1 MIKDM
6 IKKSKIANLV
16 WKGLKSLKNNGIRY
30 TLRKVYQKIRN
41 GSVCIENEVFSLSNA
56 QDVLTVEGYEPN
68 QKLYEEVVD
77 LILPVYNGWH
87 IIPPLLNSV
96 SNTHMLYNLIIIDD
110 MSTDKRIL
118 PMLREYASE
127 HDNVTLIENE
137 KNLGYTGTVNKA
149 LKLTRGNVVLLN
161 SDIRLPNLWLERL
174 MNPIITQKN
183 VASATP
189 FTNSGVI
196 CSFPDFCKNNELF
209 LDKTVDEI
217 DEAFS
222 KIVPLYT
229 TIPTGVGFCMA
240 ISRNAIEEVGLYDE
254 KNFAMGYGE
263 ENDWCQ
269 RAITKG
275 FRNVMV
281 ENLFVYHQ
289 HGASF
294 TPERKRQ
301 LIERNHRALLNKHKN
316 YDRDVAV
323 FCKNDPYRIVREI
336 VKLLLLNELPANK
349 TIIAF
354 DHAWGGGATRY
365 LKEKVESKTAK
376 GGKVIVIRYKENLG
390 GYTATYYSDK
400 WSYDFSAKSIEE
412 ILNVMPKKPSE
423 IWINELV
430 SYPNLFDVQKIIVK
444 YARDSG
450 AKLIFRL
457 HDFFCI
463 CPRITLLDEREV
475 FCGVKS
481 PEKCNQ
487 LSCSEVNMVQWREE
501 WKSFLQ
507 DCDEITAFS
516 RDSIAHLEKA
526 YPSVSQCIKLIPHQP
541 EPLSKVN
548 AKTDESYLTIGLL
561 GALGIHKGLHV
572 VQKMCRIIDK
582 KQLPVRIKLIGYAG
596 EPMQEYE
603 CYSQTGEY
611 STRDLPN
618 LIEENKI
625 DLVFIPSVWPETFS
639 YTTSEAISTG
649 LPVACF
655 NIGASPERVGMY
667 EKGLVIDGIDAEL
680 ALNQIMEFMKISK
693 KLDKRE

>member
-1 MIKDM
+1 MCGIHEESKVQSAKYRTEKRQGEKQM
-6 IKKSKIANLV
+6 KS
-16 WKGLKSLKNNGIRY
+16 
-30 TLRKVYQKIRN
+30 
-41 GSVCIENEVFSLSNA
+41 
-56 QDVLTVEGYEPN
+56 
-68 QKLYEEVVD
+68 VV
-77 LILPVYNGWH
+77 
-87 IIPPLLNSV
+87 
-96 SNTHMLYNLIIIDD
+96 
-110 MSTDKRIL
+110 
-118 PMLREYASE
+118 REYHYS
-127 HDNVTLIENE
+127 
-137 KNLGYTGTVNKA
+137 
-149 LKLTRGNVVLLN
+149 
-161 SDIRLPNLWLERL
+161 
-174 MNPIITQKN
+174 M
-183 VASATP
+183 
-189 FTNSGVI
+189 
-196 CSFPDFCKNNELF
+196 
-209 LDKTVDEI
+209 
-217 DEAFS
+217 
-222 KIVPLYT
+222 
-229 TIPTGVGFCMA
+229 
-240 ISRNAIEEVGLYDE
+240 SRNAIDKIGLYDE

-269 RAITKG
+269 RAIKKG

-294 TPERKRQ
+294 SPERKRQ

-323 FCKNDPYRIVREI
+323 FCKNDPYRKVREI
-336 VKLLLLNELPANK
+336 VKLLLLNGLRANK

-365 LKEKVESKTAK
+365 LNEKVECQTAN
-376 GGKVIVIRYKENLG
+376 GGKVIVIRYKENIG
-390 GYTATYYSDK
+390 GYTATYYSGK
-400 WSYDFSAKSIEE
+400 WSYDFSAKRIEE

-423 IWINELV
+423 IWINELA
-430 SYPNLFDVQKIIVK
+430 SYPNLFDVQKIIAK

-487 LSCSEVNMVQWREE
+487 LSCSEVNMVQWREG
-501 WKSFLQ
+501 WKNLLQ

-526 YPSVSQCIKLIPHQP
+526 YPSVSQNIKLIPHQP
-541 EPLSKVN
+541 ELLGKVN
-548 AKTDESYLTIGLL
+548 AKTDRVYLTIGLL
-561 GALGIHKGLHV
+561 GVLSIHKGLHV

-582 KQLPVRIKLIGYAG
+582 KQLLVRIKLIGYAS
-596 EPMQEYE
+596 EPMYEYK

-611 STRDLPN
+611 STKDLHY
-618 LIEENKI
+618 LIEENQI
-625 DLVFIPSVWPETFS
+625 DLIFIASVWPETFS

-655 NIGASPERVGMY
+655 DIGASPERVGMY
-667 EKGLVIDGIDAEL
+667 EKGLVIDDIDAGL
-680 ALNQIMEFMKISK
+680 ALNQIMEFMKINK
-693 KLDKRE
+693 KIM